1 MGPHENADA
10 IVREVDNSSEEDSI
24 GHDPQ
29 DLAFL
34 QPEPGDVNL
43 NNPRQSQR
51 LGWVSVI
58 LIIANRMIGTGIF
71 TTTTKVIQHTQSVG
85 ITFLFWLSGAVATV
99 AGILV
104 YMEFGLTTPRY
115 FFSSYGRKI
124 SVPRNGGELH
134 YLKDV
139 MRLPKF
145 FTTCVFGVAFVLLGN
160 VAANSLMV
168 GIRLIQAAS
177 GGEALSQNDNFVARG
192 IAVAVVSFACA
203 FHGFW
208 RRGGIYLMNIFGFV
222 KIIMLLI
229 IIITGFV
236 SYSGV
241 FGTTDEKSAAG
252 RKNFQASAAFK
263 SPAQDAYGFA
273 DSFLAI
279 IFAFGGFNQA
289 NYVMCEVDNP
299 KKKVREHPDIF
310 PIVCSCHE
318 PNIFRSTNGQLSLQ

>member
-1 MGPHENADA
+1 MGPHEVVDA
-10 IVREVDNSSEEDSI
+10 NIREVDNSSEEESI

-43 NNPRQSQR
+43 NNPQKTQR
-51 LGWVSVI
+51 LGWITVI
-58 LIIANRMIGTGIF
+58 LIISNRMIGTGIF
-71 TTTTKVIQHTQSVG
+71 TTTTKVIQHTHSVG

-104 YMEFGLTTPRY
+104 YMEFGLTSPRY
-115 FFSSYGRKI
+115 FFSSYGKKI

-168 GIRLIQAAS
+168 GIRFIQAAS
-177 GGEALSQNDNFVARG
+177 GGKAIVEHDNFVARG
-192 IAVAVVSFACA
+192 IALAVVSFACA

-208 RRGGIYLMNIFGFV
+208 RKGGIYLMNFFGFI
-222 KIIMLLI
+222 KIIMLLV

-241 FGTTDEKSAAG
+241 FGTSDEKSAAG
-252 RKNFQASAAFK
+252 RENFRAHAAFNK
-263 SPAQDAYGFA
+263 PAHDAYGFA

-289 NYVMCEVDNP
+289 NYVLCEVDNP
-299 KKKVREHPDIF
+299 KKKV
-310 PIVCSCHE
+310 
-318 PNIFRSTNGQLSLQ
+318 SLVYRML